1 MNPYFPPVLRQLK
14 ITIVNAINDSH
25 TRRMKMRQY
34 AYWGVILLVIL
45 GIWIWTK
52 AGSNSDTLKISAE
65 NAKQR
70 LDNEKGIVLLDV
82 RTPEEH
88 LQKRIPNSILIP
100 VNILAKEAISKL
112 PDKNAAIIV
121 YCKSGN
127 RSASAVKILTNL
139 GYTNIYDLGG
149 INGWPY
155 KTVSGK

>member
-1 MNPYFPPVLRQLK
+1 
-14 ITIVNAINDSH
+14 
-25 TRRMKMRQY
+25 MKMRQY

-45 GIWIWTK
+45 GIWIWAK
-52 AGSNSDTLKISAE
+52 AGSNSDIISAE

-70 LDNEKGIVLLDV
+70 LDSEKGIILLDV

-88 LQKRIPNSILIP
+88 LQKRIPSSILIP
-100 VNILAKEAISKL
+100 VNILDKEAISKL